1 MSAQALQEFFVSLGF
16 EVDTSKIKEFEQQT
30 ASLRESMLKVS
41 AIATGA
47 AVGLGMMVMKVAEG
61 MDDVGDFA
69 DIVGMSAREVA
80 ALGKVADQND
90 SSMAAMK
97 STIQGLAAVT
107 GEAALGIGRG
117 AMVFEKLGLS
127 AKDAEGKTKGA
138 ADMLGEIADR
148 MKDMTAGERLAL
160 GSKLHIDPSLIP
172 LLSKGSAAFRELKE
186 SAEAANPLTDE
197 QYAQADEIVKLWN
210 KATAGV
216 SGYTKLLAAKLFPV
230 MKKILTAYNDWVSSV
245 KKGGGGVIANAFK
258 AASDFAEVLWDW
270 IVRLSTG
277 MKSAYDWMMQFKGVV
292 WAAGAAVA
300 ALIAYQAG
308 LFFNSLR
315 VAVAKATAALLG
327 MEAAT
332 VLPVV
337 LIGLLGLAIALVVD
351 DLVNFYEGNES
362 VLGQLLEEFPNA
374 GKVAVVTIGA
384 ISAAFV
390 ALKWDALSAWAAT
403 MWGAVRSAV
412 VTVAAAAAMSGGILP
427 LIGMYV
433 SMAASALAA
442 GMAAAGAWLVAI
454 APIALV
460 LAAIAAVAVAIY
472 ELWVNWDT
480 VIAWL
485 SDAWGTVTTTLK
497 SAFDGVMSVFDA
509 AKQKVMGFI
518 DSVVGAIG
526 KVGQLLGLTGKDQS
540 VNVKQIKSAVAQ
552 SPAIAGA
559 APSLSAAPGASASPM
574 STGGMMGRAEN
585 NVSNAATTTQN
596 TTINAPITIN
606 SPDPAKAG
614 EAVGVELDRRNK
626 QAVRNGQTAVAL

>member
-1 MSAQALQEFFVSLGF
+1 MSVQALQEFFVSLGF

-90 SSMAAMK
+90 SSMEAMK

-138 ADMLGEIADR
+138 TDMLGEIADR

-160 GSKLHIDPSLIP
+160 GSKLHIDTSLIP

-245 KKGGGGVIANAFK
+245 KKGGGGVIASAFK
-258 AASDFAEVLWDW
+258 AASDFAEALWDW

-332 VLPVV
+332 VLPVI

-362 VLGQLLEEFPNA
+362 ILGQFLEEFPNA
-374 GKVAVVTIGA
+374 GKVAVVTLGA
-384 ISAAFV
+384 IGAAFV
-390 ALKWDALSAWAAT
+390 ALKWDAVSAWAAT
-403 MWGAVRSAV
+403 MWGAVRSAI

-427 LIGMYV
+427 LIGIYV
-433 SMAASALAA
+433 SMAASAVAA
-442 GMAAAGAWLVAI
+442 GIAAAGAWLVAI

-460 LAAIAAVAVAIY
+460 LAAIAAVSVAIY
-472 ELWVNWDT
+472 ELWANWDAVT
-480 VIAWL
+480 GYVL
-485 SDAWGTVTTTLK
+485 SAWGRVKDAFNDGFWPAVWQIFTEAAFGAINAVFALWNSTVGSVFKGVRVDLLGQAPALNGGDTAQTAAGT
-497 SAFDGVMSVFDA
+497 SVMST
-509 AKQKVMGFI
+509 MN
-518 DSVVGAIG
+518 S
-526 KVGQLLGLTGKDQS
+526 
-540 VNVKQIKSAVAQ
+540 
-552 SPAIAGA
+552 
-559 APSLSAAPGASASPM
+559 
-574 STGGMMGRAEN
+574 GGMMGRAGN

-614 EAVGVELDRRNK
+614 EAVGAELDRRAK
-626 QAVRNGQTAVAL
+626 QAIRNGQTAVAI